1 MNDAFAT
8 YGFPVLAVAVL
19 ALITWGPT
27 LLVFRLKRR
36 GGETGN
42 LRKLT
47 IALLVEAVAVVALAA
62 AADVFGLLN
71 PGGYL
76 LAIALVIGAA
86 GGQIFSKMRVRHSR

>member
-1 MNDAFAT
+1 MNDAFVT
-8 YGFPVLAVAVL
+8 YGFPVFAVAVL

-27 LLVFRLKRR
+27 LLVFRRKRR
-36 GGETGN
+36 GGETVN

-47 IALLVEAVAVVALAA
+47 IALLVELVAVVALAA
-62 AADVFGLLN
+62 AADAFGLLN

-86 GGQIFSKMRVRHSR
+86 GGQIFSKMRVKHSR